1 MEYEE
6 LSVFLQ
12 KNRIVMILIADSGS
26 TKTDWCVA
34 EKGMTVKRVTTQG
47 INPYHQDEATMG
59 RIVFGELMPQIEGI
73 VPEKIAFYGS
83 GCREEKIPIIRKIL
97 SDAFEC
103 VGKEIEVNGDLLGAA
118 RALCGNEEGIA
129 CILGTGSNSCLY
141 DGDGIVSNISPL
153 GYILGD
159 EGSGAVIGKNVLN
172 EMLKNDALADVR
184 DDFFSLSRMTI
195 GDIIER
201 VYRQPQANRFLASL
215 APFIGKHKDN
225 GIIHRVLIDCFC
237 DFFQKNVC
245 RYGRADLS
253 VGFVGSIAWYFQ
265 NELIEASKEADVTV
279 GMILKSPIERLVEY
293 HK

>member
-73 VPEKIAFYGS
+73 VPEKVAFYGS

-103 VGKEIEVNGDLLGAA
+103 VGKEIEV
-118 RALCGNEEGIA
+118 R
-129 CILGTGSNSCLY
+129 
-141 DGDGIVSNISPL
+141 
-153 GYILGD
+153 
-159 EGSGAVIGKNVLN
+159 
-172 EMLKNDALADVR
+172 
-184 DDFFSLSRMTI
+184 
-195 GDIIER
+195 
-201 VYRQPQANRFLASL
+201 
-215 APFIGKHKDN
+215 H
-225 GIIHRVLIDCFC
+225 
-237 DFFQKNVC
+237 FQK
-245 RYGRADLS
+245 L
-253 VGFVGSIAWYFQ
+253 FI
-265 NELIEASKEADVTV
+265 
-279 GMILKSPIERLVEY
+279 
-293 HK
+293 